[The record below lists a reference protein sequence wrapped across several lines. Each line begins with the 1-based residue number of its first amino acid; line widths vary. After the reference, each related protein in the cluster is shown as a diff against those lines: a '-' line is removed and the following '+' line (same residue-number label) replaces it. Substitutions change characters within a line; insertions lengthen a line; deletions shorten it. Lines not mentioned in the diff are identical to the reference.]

1 MKKIKIVLLLIPT
14 IILAGCWDMVE
25 INQRTYPYSFG
36 VDLIDNEKENLSLII
51 TYPNIKAL
59 GKNPSQED
67 KTYILKAQGTSIFD
81 ATRKLS
87 TETRGPFYFKHLRVL
102 VLGEDAAKN
111 KKIVNEIMDGLMRD
125 YIINKRVL
133 ITVVEDKAE
142 KLLESLPGN
151 VKQEFV
157 EGTLFGLLLN
167 AQNATYFTPNH
178 LSDFID
184 SMDKKGASIVPLLLQ
199 ENDTV
204 KASGGGIFKDY
215 ALVGYIDGKENEA
228 ISILDGKAQTTAI
241 DINYKGDI
249 ISLNTDNIE
258 SKKKLLPNDESLKIK
273 YNIQVE
279 GSIQEYK
286 ISEGGALIK
295 TVEKINE
302 IEEMYANQLKAA
314 LDNIINVLQKDF
326 KADALGIGE
335 YLSKYHP
342 KLWKEVKDDWENV
355 FADIEIE
362 LDIEVKIRRRGL
374 IN

>member
-1 MKKIKIVLLLIPT
+1 MILLLIP
-14 IILAGCWDMVE
+14 IILLTGCWDMVE

-36 VDLIDNEKENLSLII
+36 VDLIDNEPENLSLTI

-67 KTYILKAQGTSIFD
+67 KTYVLNASGTSIFN

-87 TETRGPFYFKHLRVL
+87 TETHGPFYFKHLRVL
-102 VLGEDAAKN
+102 VLGENVAKN

-133 ITVVEDKAE
+133 ITVVKDEAE

-151 VKQEFV
+151 LKQEFA

-167 AQNATYFTPNH
+167 VQDSTLFTPKH

-184 SMDKKGASIVPLLLQ
+184 SMDKQSASIVPLLSH
-199 ENDTV
+199 EEGVV

-215 ALVGYIDGKENEA
+215 ALVGYISGQENEA
-228 ISILDGKAQTTAI
+228 LAILDGVAKTTVI
-241 DINYKGDI
+241 DVNYNGNT
-249 ISLNTDNIE
+249 ISLNTSSIKSN
-258 SKKKLLPNDESLKIK
+258 KKLIPKEDALKIK
-273 YNIQVE
+273 YNIVIE

-286 ISEGGALIK
+286 INEKGPILK
-295 TVEKINE
+295 TVEKLYEVEN
-302 IEEMYANQLKAA
+302 A
-314 LDNIINVLQKDF
+314 LEKKVKEDLENVIQTLQKDF
-326 KADALGIGE
+326 KADAIGIGE

-342 KLWKEVKDDWENV
+342 KLWKTVKEDWDNIFSEMEIEVEVKVN
-355 FADIEIE
+355 
-362 LDIEVKIRRRGL
+362 IRRRGL
-374 IN
+374 IH

>member
-1 MKKIKIVLLLIPT
+1 MKKIKIVLLLIP
-14 IILAGCWDMVE
+14 IILLAGCWDMVE

-59 GKNPSQED
+59 GKNPSSED

-81 ATRKLS
+81 AIRKLS

-184 SMDKKGASIVPLLLQ
+184 SMDKKGAAIVPLLFQ
-199 ENDTV
+199 ENETV

-215 ALVGYIDGKENEA
+215 TLVGYIDGKENEA
-228 ISILDGKAQTTAI
+228 ISILDGTAQTTAI

-302 IEEMYANQLKAA
+302 IEEMYAKQLKAA